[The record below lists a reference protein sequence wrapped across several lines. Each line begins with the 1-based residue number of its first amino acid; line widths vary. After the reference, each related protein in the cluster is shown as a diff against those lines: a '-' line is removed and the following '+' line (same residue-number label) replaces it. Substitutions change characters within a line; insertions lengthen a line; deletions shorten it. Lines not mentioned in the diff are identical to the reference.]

1 MKLLLTSSG
10 IRNES
15 LATALLTLVGM
26 PPQDIKVAVIPTA
39 LNTEPGDKGWF
50 FAHMTRLHKLGVG
63 QIDIVDISALP
74 KDLWLP
80 RLEAANVIFVSGG
93 NPKHLMQR
101 ITQSGL
107 RAELK
112 RLLKS
117 RVYVGVSA
125 GSYAVTPEIRTQL
138 NDVEEAMPGLG
149 YTDFAVIAHYKNP
162 NFPRAETRQ
171 LVEERAAGY
180 ACPVYVLDDESA
192 VQVVDGTVE
201 VISEG
206 EHLLLNQ

>member
-1 MKLLLTSSG
+1 MKLLLTSAG

-15 LATALLTLVGM
+15 LATALLSLVGM
-26 PPQDIKVAVIPTA
+26 PAQDIKVAVIPTA

-63 QIDIVDISALP
+63 QIDIVDISALD

-93 NPKHLMQR
+93 NPKHLMQW
-101 ITQSGL
+101 INKSGL
-107 RAELK
+107 ESGLK
-112 RLLKS
+112 RLLED

-125 GSYAVTPEIRTQL
+125 GSYAVTPEIRTEL
-138 NDVEEAMPGLG
+138 NGVDETMPGLG
-149 YTDFAVIAHYKNP
+149 YTNFNVIAHYKNP
-162 NFPRAETRQ
+162 AFPRAETRE
-171 LVEERAAGY
+171 LVEARAAAY
-180 ACPVYVLDDESA
+180 AHPVYVLDDESA
-192 VQVVDGTVE
+192 VQFVDGTVT

-206 EHLLLNQ
+206 EYLLLNE